1 MTPNKPPKET
11 SSKISLHI
19 ERYQLIKVKHRTEKF
34 LIKIE
39 TESHFRVKAFFER
52 YNNKLWPRLT
62 PKKEWK
68 GVVGSG
74 EYKVLVQMIE

>member
-1 MTPNKPPKET
+1 MTHKKNPKENA
-11 SSKISLHI
+11 SKTRLYVVMD
-19 ERYQLIKVKHRTEKF
+19 RLIKVKHRTGKF

-39 TESHFRVKAFFER
+39 TEFHFRVKAFFER
-52 YNNKLWPRLT
+52 YNKKLWPRLT